1 MFFTFKHSLDVD
13 GVVLNDLIY
22 FWCSGEQK
30 SVEFIG
36 FILANCFERKR
47 KHLFATKENRNP
59 LLGPVHLFL
68 ARALARMTCTI
79 VGQCSSEANVHTC
92 THWGSMFNTFVR
104 ERADAHAD
112 RRRK

>member
-1 MFFTFKHSLDVD
+1 MFSTFKHSLDVD

-22 FWCSGEQK
+22 FCCSGEQK

-59 LLGPVHLFL
+59 LLGPVHLF
-68 ARALARMTCTI
+68 
-79 VGQCSSEANVHTC
+79 
-92 THWGSMFNTFVR
+92 
-104 ERADAHAD
+104 
-112 RRRK
+112 